1 MQSQLETRFVSLFG
15 SGDGT
20 ELRLTEGGGEQPH
33 RFVGLIPFN
42 SLSVDLGGFKEK
54 LMPTAFR
61 STLSSGAD
69 IRALADHDST
79 KLLGR
84 TSNST
89 LRVAETDRGLA
100 VEIDMPDTSYARD
113 MRELVKRRDIRGL
126 SFGFKVRQHGQKF
139 TKEGGLAVRELHD
152 IDLKEVS
159 IVSQPAYA
167 DTAVALRSA
176 QIDPSVMRQLAR
188 PNYSRAATLLRRSI
202 LAA

>member
-1 MQSQLETRFVSLFG
+1 MKQLETRFVSLFG
-15 SGDGT
+15 SDDAT

-33 RFVGLIPFN
+33 RFVGLIPFQT
-42 SLSVDLGGFKEK
+42 LSVDLGGFKER

-89 LRVAETDRGLA
+89 LRVAETDKGLA
-100 VEIDMPDTSYARD
+100 VEIDIPDTSYGRD
-113 MRELVKRRDIRGL
+113 VRELVRRRDIRGL
-126 SFGFKVRQHGQKF
+126 SFGFKVRQSGQRF
-139 TKEGGLAVRELHD
+139 VKEGGLTIRELHD

-159 IVSQPAYA
+159 IVSQPAYQ

-176 QIDPSVMRQLAR
+176 QIDPTVMQEITR
-188 PNYSRAATLLRRSI
+188 PNYSRAATLLRRSL